1 MRGRHSNR
9 QEERAFSNS
18 STKRLSG
25 FAMDMTISEGV
36 FQAGT
41 VGMGGRGAPMRGAW
55 AAEPLREEVKSM
67 QVLCKASS
75 SASDVVCGVCGQGF
89 LVYWSRSSAEERA
102 VSGAE
107 IQQTLREQ
115 HSCSDAP
122 NVHPREGFPLP
133 AWDGDLKF
141 SAAALLGGA
150 PRWVVR

>member
-1 MRGRHSNR
+1 MR
-9 QEERAFSNS
+9 
-18 STKRLSG
+18 
-25 FAMDMTISEGV
+25 V
-36 FQAGT
+36 FHAGT
-41 VGMGGRGAPMRGAW
+41 VGMARAEGADERCTGGRAVARRGEW
-55 AAEPLREEVKSM
+55 M

-102 VSGAE
+102 VSAAD
-107 IQQTLREQ
+107 IQKTLREQ

-122 NVHPREGFPLP
+122 NVHPREGFSLP
-133 AWDGDLKF
+133 AWEGELKF